1 MSTLAV
7 IWRAAGLTFATSVDA
22 VVEVLPPLACRPA
35 PAVPSWVRGLFSH
48 RGRLTPLIDVAGL
61 MGREPPADRMA
72 NRVLVVRCARDESNT
87 PWAAGLWVE
96 NIVEVER
103 IDFDAAGSHPGFA
116 SESGRFLG
124 PVVESRWGAVQQVAP
139 YELFTPQQTA
149 LLSER
154 IREASE

>member
-7 IWRAAGLTFATSVDA
+7 IWRAAGLSFATRVEA
-22 VVEVLPPLACRPA
+22 VVEVLPPLAWRPA
-35 PAVPSWVRGLFSH
+35 PTVPSWVRGLFSH
-48 RGRLTPLIDVAGL
+48 RGRLTPLIDAAGL
-61 MGREPPADRMA
+61 MGLTPPADRMS
-72 NRVLVVRCARDESNT
+72 NRVLVVRCTPDESSL

-116 SESGRFLG
+116 SEGGRFLG

-139 YELFTPQQTA
+139 YELFTPEQAA

-154 IREASE
+154 LKEASP

>member
-1 MSTLAV
+1 MPTLAV
-7 IWRAAGLTFATSVDA
+7 IWRAAGLTFATNVDA
-22 VVEVLPPLACRPA
+22 VVEVLPPLAWRPA

-72 NRVLVVRCARDESNT
+72 NRVLVVRCSRNESST

-96 NIVEVER
+96 KIVEVER

-139 YELFTPQQTA
+139 YELFTPEQAA

-154 IREASE
+154 LTEASE